1 LIGAVIAARV
11 NKEFKWKVMRVWW
24 QKPWAEFFL
33 GILVMI
39 SALTFGGC
47 PVRTALKAVY
57 LDITAFIGLIMIGVG
72 VFVGCQVL
80 KKLT

>member
-1 LIGAVIAARV
+1 
-11 NKEFKWKVMRVWW
+11 MRVWW
-24 QKPWAEFFL
+24 QRPWAEFFL
-33 GILVMI
+33 GMLVMI

>member
-1 LIGAVIAARV
+1 MV
-11 NKEFKWKVMRVWW
+11 
-24 QKPWAEFFL
+24 
-33 GILVMI
+33 

-47 PVRTALKAVY
+47 PIRTALKAAY
-57 LDITAFIGLIMIGVG
+57 LDMTAILGLIMIGAG